1 MECPY
6 CGAELE
12 CIDWYGRYLGTEW
25 EVKFGDIYKCL
36 NTEGFQNEEDAEN
49 YILENHIENETVD
62 NVTCES
68 SVFNGFFYTDNQE
81 NLYEG
86 YPC

>member
-12 CIDWYGRYLGTEW
+12 WDDYYGFYLGNDNW
-25 EVKFGDIYKCL
+25 DKQGDIYKCL
-36 NTEGFQNEEDAEN
+36 NED
-49 YILENHIENETVD
+49 
-62 NVTCES
+62 CES
-68 SVFNGFFYTDNQE
+68 GAFNNFFHTDKQE